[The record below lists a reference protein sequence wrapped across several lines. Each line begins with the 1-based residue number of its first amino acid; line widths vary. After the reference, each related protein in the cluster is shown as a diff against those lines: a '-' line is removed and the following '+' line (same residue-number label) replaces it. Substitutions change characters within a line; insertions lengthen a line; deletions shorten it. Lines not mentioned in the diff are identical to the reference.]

1 METDNAL
8 HFSNSMEWHQWLERN
23 HDKEKEVW
31 LIHYKKN
38 SGKHTVSYL
47 DALEEALCFG
57 WIDGKLKGID
67 EDKFALRYS
76 PRKDKSIWSKVNK
89 EKAEKLIALGRM
101 RAAGL
106 KKIEEAKN
114 NGFWDKAYT
123 NKEVEEIP
131 ADLEEALS
139 VNESARENFHRFA
152 NSYSNMYIG
161 WVNNAK
167 TGETRKRRIM
177 EVVKQSALNKKP
189 GIEN

>member
-152 NSYSNMYIG
+152 NSYRNMYIG

>member
-1 METDNAL
+1 METENAV
-8 HFSNSMEWHQWLERN
+8 HFSNSEEWRRWLEQN
-23 HDKEKEVW
+23 HDKEKEAW

-101 RAAGL
+101 TAAGL

-161 WVNNAK
+161 WVNNAQ

-177 EVVKQSALNKKP
+177 EVVKRSALNKKP
-189 GIEN
+189 